1 MQIVDI
7 IKPRVVGFKIIDAP
21 VCEALYNRLIKLIPP
36 SANSTLIKVVLI
48 KYNNIEYSFYFHVK
62 RKHLRKHLSEE
73 IMFYSH
79 IYSDIIRNNEMTHIY
94 FDLRKIDNKVE
105 AIFNYGS
112 LRYYKNIAPQLL
124 KLALLEL
131 V

>member
-7 IKPRVVGFKIIDAP
+7 IKPRVVDFKIIDAS
-21 VCEALYNRLIKLIPP
+21 VCEALYNRLIKLILP
-36 SANSTLIKVVLI
+36 SANSTLVKVVRV
-48 KYNNIEYSFYFHVK
+48 KYNNIKYSFYFHVK
-62 RKHLRKHLSEE
+62 RKHLSEE
-73 IMFYSH
+73 IMFYSY
-79 IYSDIIRNNEMTHIY
+79 INREIRNNETTIVC
-94 FDLRKIDNKVE
+94 FELRKIDNKVE

-112 LRYYKNIAPQLL
+112 LKYYKNIALQLL